1 MCNNDEKREFINSV
15 VERGFNGTD
24 DEQLRQYM
32 NEFVLNNTP
41 NGKLYKYRSFNK
53 YSISNLEEGTL
64 YCASPSL
71 FNDPFDCKIGINMDE
86 YASVK
91 VESFF
96 NNFVSQLN
104 NLSLI
109 HKNRNSLKDVDA
121 EEQIILNKRFYND
134 DLTSFIET
142 YSLDDNQNFSKVF
155 IKDLLGL
162 FKEFL
167 INCTEENN
175 AKSNIISS
183 IDVLIRII
191 DKMQPSELAQ
201 LESEEKVTVESL
213 ARIKGVDEDGDEI
226 TLSKTLYQL
235 FLPENSL
242 LVEKSELQI
251 NDFLNKLSQTIDKFF
266 RVGCLC
272 ADNKNRLMWSHYA
285 DSHKGFCIEYDFS
298 SIYNELSDILVLP
311 VIYSKERQE
320 IPWKLAMDF
329 SKGLD
334 VNETEKNRVMLL
346 TLLTK
351 DDEWNYEEE
360 WRIIKAADNN
370 DNIKMPPI
378 SCIYIGASCSK
389 HNKSRLIN
397 IARKLGVPIKQMELD
412 RVTYDLHAKLIPA
425 K

>member
-15 VERGFNGTD
+15 AERGFNGTD

-53 YSISNLEEGTL
+53 YAISNLEEGTL

-71 FNDPFDCKIGINMDE
+71 FNDPFDCKIGCNL
-86 YASVK
+86 
-91 VESFF
+91 
-96 NNFVSQLN
+96 NNCFPDIFEPLFKNVLMYLERFVSVYQGQVSMQDVDESEVRML
-104 NLSLI
+104 
-109 HKNRNSLKDVDA
+109 NSLYQNPKVMKFMDTYSQKHQTEDNFITKELWNDSFDVLQECIHNENNKA
-121 EEQIILNKRFYND
+121 QIIF
-134 DLTSFIET
+134 SIE
-142 YSLDDNQNFSKVF
+142 LVK
-155 IKDLLGL
+155 KL
-162 FKEFL
+162 
-167 INCTEENN
+167 
-175 AKSNIISS
+175 
-183 IDVLIRII
+183 I

-201 LESEEKVTVESL
+201 LESEERVTVESL
-213 ARIKGVDEDGDEI
+213 ARIKGIDEDCDEI
-226 TLSKTLYQL
+226 SLARLLYQL
-235 FLPENSL
+235 ISPEDSL
-242 LVEKSELQI
+242 AVEKSEEDFNIMI
-251 NDFLNKLSQTIDKFF
+251 NGIVQTINCVF

-298 SIYNELSDILVLP
+298 SIYNELSDIIVLP
-311 VIYSKERQE
+311 VIYSKERQD

-351 DDEWNYEEE
+351 DDEWNYEKE
-360 WRIIKAADNN
+360 WRIIKTADNN

-378 SCIYIGASCSK
+378 SCIYIGALCSK
-389 HNKSRLIN
+389 RNKSRLIN